1 MFDRRRLLRLTRNPA
16 FRAASLAALATMSG
30 CARVPTLSAQDCM
43 ARAMYFESNRSS
55 PDGMLAVGTVVMN
68 RLKSGKYPNSVCGV
82 VGQKKQ
88 FAPGVLSKPMGK
100 GRDLAYKTARV
111 VLKGQRHPE
120 VGRAMFFHTAG
131 YSYPYNN
138 MHYVAILG
146 GNAFYEKRRDASSTQ
161 DMVRQKQARL
171 DYVPAQ
177 RRETRAVDPARYG
190 TLEPIAE
197 PPISRRDA
205 VQKIPAGWQT
215 GPAPVADG
223 GSFSS
228 EWTSVATGQ
237 PLPSPDVAPLAEGSL
252 PPIEPG
258 TSGGVRLYP
267 VQ

>member
-1 MFDRRRLLRLTRNPA
+1 
-16 FRAASLAALATMSG
+16 MSG
-30 CARVPTLSAQDCM
+30 CARMPTLSAQDCM

-55 PDGMLAVGTVVMN
+55 PEGMMAVGTVVMN

-111 VLKGQRHPE
+111 VLKGQRHPK
-120 VGRAMFFHTAG
+120 VGKAMFFHTAG

-161 DMVRQKQARL
+161 DMVRRKQARL
-171 DYVPAQ
+171 DYVPTQ
-177 RRETRAVDPARYG
+177 RREASAVDPARYG
-190 TLEPIAE
+190 TLEPMAE
-197 PPISRRDA
+197 PVRRREA
-205 VQKIPAGWQT
+205 WQQEPQPA
-215 GPAPVADG
+215 ADLR
-223 GSFSS
+223 SFSH

-237 PLPSPDVAPLAEGSL
+237 ALPTPEDAPMAPGAL

-258 TSGGVRLYP
+258 AGGGVTLYQ
-267 VQ
+267 VQE